1 MSWRVTRNS
10 SAALR
15 CVMSVAVLL
24 TIWILSNLLFAGLL
38 ILQRV
43 IIPRWDEIRDHL
55 LPFPHYHH
63 HRGHRAVGH

>member
-1 MSWRVTRNS
+1 
-10 SAALR
+10 
-15 CVMSVAVLL
+15 MSVAVLL